1 MLKTYSKD
9 KLKEILA
16 IHKLWIESN
25 FVEGTKADLQ
35 NADLRNADLQNAN
48 LRNADLQNANLR
60 YANLRYADLQN
71 ANLWYADLQNANL
84 QNVNLQYAN
93 LHSLNLDFTLIVSQ
107 GDLIVW
113 KKCKN
118 GVLVKLLIPKEAK
131 RSNAT
136 GRKCRAEFADVL
148 EIIGAEEAV
157 SMHDSNFTYKVGQ
170 RVVPSSW
177 EENRFIEC
185 GGGIHFF
192 ITKSEAEAFNL

>member
-1 MLKTYSKD
+1 M
-9 KLKEILA
+9 
-16 IHKLWIESN
+16 
-25 FVEGTKADLQ
+25 
-35 NADLRNADLQNAN
+35 
-48 LRNADLQNANLR
+48 
-60 YANLRYADLQN
+60 
-71 ANLWYADLQNANL
+71 
-84 QNVNLQYAN
+84 
-93 LHSLNLDFTLIVSQ
+93 
-107 GDLIVW
+107 
-113 KKCKN
+113 
-118 GVLVKLLIPKEAK
+118 KLLIPKEAK

-192 ITKSEAEAFNL
+192 ITKSEAEAFQL